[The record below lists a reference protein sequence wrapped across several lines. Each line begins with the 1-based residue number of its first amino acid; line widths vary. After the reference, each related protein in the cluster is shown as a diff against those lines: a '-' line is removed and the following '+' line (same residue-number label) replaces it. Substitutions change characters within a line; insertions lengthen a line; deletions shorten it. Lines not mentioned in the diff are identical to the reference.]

1 VENWIT
7 EWLRINGQNYCP
19 DNSTCRTF
27 REVYGSGR
35 GICERLWGQSF
46 IYSNFSQY
54 DQDRECMTFW
64 WPEGQPNPNEEVIQR
79 FFNASTIPR
88 GSVLVALTACLLVG
102 LLLLSYV

>member
-1 VENWIT
+1 MHTHAHTNT
-7 EWLRINGQNYCP
+7 H
-19 DNSTCRTF
+19 

-79 FFNASTIPR
+79 LFNASTIPQGSANAVPR
-88 GSVLVALTACLLVG
+88 GSVLVSLTACLLVG
-102 LLLLSYV
+102 LLLLSYM

>member
-1 VENWIT
+1 MHMHAH
-7 EWLRINGQNYCP
+7 
-19 DNSTCRTF
+19 TCTHTHTRAHTHTHTH

-79 FFNASTIPR
+79 LFNVSAIPR
-88 GSVLVALTACLLVG
+88 GSVLLSLIACMLVG
-102 LLLLSYV
+102 LLLLSYM